1 MNKPLSPKEAAQEKM
16 MDALM
21 EYAANC
27 YKDHMLDTI
36 DAEKE
41 KFYQENTFP
50 PELDVRMKK
59 FFRRRQLKED
69 FLQAGK
75 KGSQIL
81 AKVAVVFLAVCLSLG
96 VLAATSEAARVKI
109 LNFLI
114 EAEDDFTK
122 IRFQPGLEKEAQ
134 NDEVSHLEGIP
145 EQWGNVYI
153 PEYIPEGFKIVNTET
168 YASTK
173 IIYYANE
180 QGEQIEFSQYTS
192 ETMELMIDT
201 EDAQVEK
208 VLIHG
213 VEGLMSEKE
222 GFTAV
227 VWHNQEHSFYLAS
240 EIERE
245 ELIKMAKNVGK

>member
-27 YKDHMLDTI
+27 YMDHMLNTI
-36 DAEKE
+36 DEEKE

-50 PELDVRMKK
+50 PELDARMKK
-59 FFRRRQLKED
+59 FFRRRQLQED
-69 FLQAGK
+69 LCQAYK
-75 KGSQIL
+75 KGSKIL
-81 AKVAVVFLAVCLSLG
+81 AKVAMVFLAICLSLG

-109 LNFLI
+109 LNVLI
-114 EAEDDFTK
+114 EAEDEFTK

-134 NDEVSHLEGIP
+134 NDEVSHLEGM
-145 EQWGNVYI
+145 YL

-180 QGEQIEFSQYTS
+180 QGERIEFNQYAS

-213 VEGLMSEKE
+213 VEGLISEKE
-222 GFTAV
+222 GLTTI
-227 VWHNQEHSFYLAS
+227 VWHNQEYSFYLAS

-245 ELIKMAKNVGK
+245 ELIKMAKSVGK

>member
-114 EAEDDFTK
+114 ETEDEFTK
-122 IRFQPGLEKEAQ
+122 IRFLPGPEKEGVP
-134 NDEVSHLEGIP
+134 EHL
-145 EQWGNVYI
+145 GNEYI
-153 PEYIPEGFKIVNTET
+153 PEYIPSGFKIVNTET
-168 YASTK
+168 YSSTK

-180 QGEQIEFSQYTS
+180 QGEQIEFNQYTS

-201 EDAQVEK
+201 EEAQVGK

-213 VEGLMSEKE
+213 VEGLISEKE
-222 GFTAV
+222 GFTTI
-227 VWHNQEHSFYLAS
+227 VWHDQEHSFYLAS

-245 ELIKMAKNVGK
+245 ELIKMAKSVGK